1 MLLTVTAVILFDRRI
16 DRCVSRRKATRF
28 PRYPEPADVLHSMKK
43 LNTSFSNSCR
53 EIATGFAQIMLQPSA
68 LVGVAFIVGAFLN
81 SWPLALFGL
90 CGCFSGIV
98 MARLCRFPRNERV
111 DGLYGFNGGLV
122 GLGLGYF
129 FGIFWQILLL
139 VVLGGMVS
147 SLVMYWMLRRGL
159 RPLTFPFVISA
170 WCLIILLSVSGWAEP
185 LPSEPAGSQHVD
197 LFMAVSRGYGQV
209 LFQESAITGLIFVAA
224 IAARNWVEGLYAT
237 GGTAFGLLCAWAL
250 DFPSDDMN
258 LGLFGYN
265 GVLCGILF
273 AGRTVRDLVSALAAI
288 ALSVLVVRGF
298 HVFGAYALTFPF
310 VLSSWIVLWV
320 RGRVRLA

>member
-1 MLLTVTAVILFDRRI
+1 MKNLSTTV
-16 DRCVSRRKATRF
+16 S
-28 PRYPEPADVLHSMKK
+28 
-43 LNTSFSNSCR
+43 NTSR
-53 EIATGFAQIMLQPSA
+53 EIAIGFAQIMLQPSV
-68 LVGVAFIVGAFLN
+68 LVGVAFIVGTLFN

-90 CGCFSGIV
+90 TGCFTGIV
-98 MARLCRFPRNERV
+98 MAMLCRFPRDERF

-139 VVLGGMVS
+139 VVVGGMLS

-159 RPLTFPFVISA
+159 RPLTFPFVVSA
-170 WCLIILLSVSGWAEP
+170 WCLIVLLSLTGWVEP

-197 LFMAVSRGYGQV
+197 LLMAVSRGYGQV

-237 GGTAFGLLCAWAL
+237 LGTAFGLLCAWVL
-250 DFPSDDMN
+250 DFPSDDMS

-273 AGRTVRDLVSALAAI
+273 AGRTGRDLVSALAAI

-320 RGRVRLA
+320 RGRIRHA